1 MHVSDGEASELLY
14 PHARDAPMSFSLSST
29 TAAAGGGGGGG
40 GDVGGGNEGLGLGG
54 VAAAGG

>member
-40 GDVGGGNEGLGLGG
+40 YGGGGNEGLGLGG

>member
-29 TAAAGGGGGGG
+29 TAAAVGGGGG